1 MKKTLFEIKNLSFAY
16 DSQLVLEKIDFIFQ
30 KGDFWAIIGPNG
42 GGKSTLIKLILGILK
57 ITEGEIKFCKNFDTK
72 HIGYVP
78 QNTNENIHFPIQTQ
92 DVIKMGFLKPSIWG
106 FRTNK
111 AQERQIQ
118 EMMEKL
124 DILHLY
130 HKPLSKLS
138 GGQRQKVLIARALIN
153 NPTLLVLDEPTSNV
167 DSTSQKS
174 IYKLLESLNANGQS
188 ILVIS
193 HDISV
198 LLGYA
203 KKVLYVNKNA
213 IPHTIPKLNL
223 EFDSHICEV
232 DILTHFANLLAT
244 DIQDSK
250 DSRIILESQD
260 LHHQIDV
267 RTPPKTRQ

>member
-57 ITEGEIKFCKNFDTK
+57 TTEGEIKFCKNFDTK

-124 DILHLY
+124 NILHLY

-174 IYKLLESLNANGQS
+174 IYQLLESLNANGQS

-203 KKVLYVNKNA
+203 KKVLYINKNA

-223 EFDSHICEV
+223 EFNSHICEV

-244 DIQDSK
+244 NTQDSK

-260 LHHQIDV
+260 LHHQID
-267 RTPPKTRQ
+267 TQTSPKTQR